1 MDWMDK
7 AMVTSEIAQ
16 LVQRMDQARGRI
28 YWRSFSEKV
37 HIPPLTFLNATKVRK
52 EGSEGDSRGRGWC
65 GRWTPVQFNNTTVP
79 ALHD

>member
-52 EGSEGDSRGRGWC
+52 EGRRQQGAWVSAGVEWSMDASLI
-65 GRWTPVQFNNTTVP
+65 Q
-79 ALHD
+79 